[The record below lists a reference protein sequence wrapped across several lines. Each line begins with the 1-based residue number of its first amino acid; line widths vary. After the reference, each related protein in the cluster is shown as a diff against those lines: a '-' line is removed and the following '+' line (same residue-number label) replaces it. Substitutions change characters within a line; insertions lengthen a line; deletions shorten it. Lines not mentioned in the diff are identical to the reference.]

1 MKEPKLI
8 ELDGRTGEGG
18 GQLVRM
24 AVSLAAVLTQP
35 IRITHVRGNRGGSR
49 GGGLKAQHV
58 ASIAWLAKATDADVT
73 GLSVG
78 SHTLEF
84 RPRLPPSQLTAAA
97 AHRRVS
103 IAADSAAASTLLI
116 LQAIFPFLLF
126 AGSDDDGPIEVDLS
140 GGTNVAW
147 SLSYEYLA
155 QVLLPTLRD
164 RFGVRAEAELR
175 DRGWSVGTRASEPA
189 RGHVRVRVWPL
200 RVGETLRPTTA
211 GLGGEGGRREVTAV
225 DVSVVAPAHMH
236 ADLQGALFRDL
247 DVLFP
252 GAGARLEVLGD
263 SGLDCR
269 IYVLLVARS
278 GTLRWGRDILTSAP
292 KKGNAK
298 GKGKGKGGASLSDS
312 IAGKVCKDLY
322 EEVALGGVVDEFL
335 QDQLVVFQALAE
347 GETSFPRDGDGGDG
361 WGTPRGKAG
370 LEKPIG
376 DLNVGERRRKDKT
389 HEPFGQGSTHT
400 TTARWVAAE
409 LLPRVVWYNKGS
421 VCQGA
426 GVRME
431 PAT

>member
-1 MKEPKLI
+1 M
-8 ELDGRTGEGG
+8 
-18 GQLVRM
+18 
-24 AVSLAAVLTQP
+24 
-35 IRITHVRGNRGGSR
+35 
-49 GGGLKAQHV
+49 
-58 ASIAWLAKATDADVT
+58 T

-84 RPRLPPSQLTAAA
+84 RPRLPPSQLTASA
-97 AHRRVS
+97 AHRHVS

-175 DRGWSVGTRASEPA
+175 ARGWSAGAPAASEPA

-200 RVGETLRPTTA
+200 RVGETLRPTSTA
-211 GLGGEGGRREVTAV
+211 ADLGGEAGGRREVTAV

-252 GAGARLEVLGD
+252 GAGARLEVLED

-278 GTLRWGRDILTSAP
+278 GTLRWGRDILTSVP
-292 KKGNAK
+292 KKGKAK
-298 GKGKGKGGASLSDS
+298 AKGKGKGGASLSES

-361 WGTPRGKAG
+361 WGLPRGEAG
-370 LEKPIG
+370 LEKAIG

-400 TTARWVAAE
+400 TTARWVTAE
-409 LLPRVVWYNKGS
+409 LLPRAVWFNRGS